1 MKTKTFLSV
10 ILVLISIFA
19 AFAQEISKKEAKEKQ
34 KTAKENQVKALINSG
49 SFVFI
54 ADRAMPQGGRTV
66 DLISYQAYVK
76 FQPDLI
82 ESSLPYFGRA
92 YSGVGYGGDSG
103 LEFEGK
109 PENYTLEDGKKNVK
123 IINTRVKGDHDSFNI
138 NLTITPSGYATLNV
152 LSNNRNS
159 ITYTGVIKTLEKITE

>member
-1 MKTKTFLSV
+1 MKTKIFTFLF
-10 ILVLISIFA
+10 LVFIGVFTV
-19 AFAQEISKKEAKEKQ
+19 FAQETSKKDAKEKK
-34 KTAKENQVKALINSG
+34 KTEKENQVKALVNSG

-92 YSGVGYGGDSG
+92 YSGVAYGGDSG

-109 PENYTLEDGKKNVK
+109 PENYNLGDGKKNVK
-123 IINTRVKGDHDSFNI
+123 IINTSVKGDHDSFNI

-159 ITYTGVIKTLEKITE
+159 ITYTGIIKALEKGTE